1 MYPEHI
7 FYPKFKKIRWLTEL
21 TTLMTETQTDS
32 VYHFPKHYPIYL
44 IPFSKILT
52 YFLCAEQGIIIEP

>member
-7 FYPKFKKIRWLTEL
+7 FYLKFKKIRWLTEL

-32 VYHFPKHYPIYL
+32 VYRFPKHYPI
-44 IPFSKILT
+44 PFSKNLT
-52 YFLCAEQGIIIEP
+52 YFLCGEQGIIIEP

>member
-32 VYHFPKHYPIYL
+32 VYHFPKHLPNL
-44 IPFSKILT
+44 PNSV
-52 YFLCAEQGIIIEP
+52 Q